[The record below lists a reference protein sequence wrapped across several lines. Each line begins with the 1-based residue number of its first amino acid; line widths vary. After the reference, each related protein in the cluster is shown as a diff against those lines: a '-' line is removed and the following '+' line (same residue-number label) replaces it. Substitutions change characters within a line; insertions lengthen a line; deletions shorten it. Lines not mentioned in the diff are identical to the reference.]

1 MCTFWSDAKVHVII
15 PPKSTKSGVIMKLLQ
30 GWLLYWHLFFKEQKT
45 EKGSARH
52 ILCLCGVIYE
62 AWNWIPWSSRH
73 STVTTWQ
80 SESEGW
86 QSGSQYRHMHA
97 DRKIY
102 AQTEIHSEQNPLSY
116 RPIRS
121 TEKSFPVIIHQ
132 AEQLELFQ
140 IPDSFS
146 GAPISVAKHHASEG
160 GTQA

>member
-1 MCTFWSDAKVHVII
+1 MTETNPRSHEFCIRLFICTNALLPDSSFRDLSLACRVQKKTAKQSMCTFWSDAKVHVII

-102 AQTEIHSEQNPLSY
+102 AQTEIHSEQNTPKPS
-116 RPIRS
+116 
-121 TEKSFPVIIHQ
+121 VI
-132 AEQLELFQ
+132 
-140 IPDSFS
+140 
-146 GAPISVAKHHASEG
+146 
-160 GTQA
+160 

>member
-1 MCTFWSDAKVHVII
+1 MTETNPRSHEFCIRLFICTNALLPDSSFRDLSLACRVQKKNAKQSMCTFWSDAKVHVII
-15 PPKSTKSGVIMKLLQ
+15 PPKSKKSGVIMKLLQ
-30 GWLLYWHLFFKEQKT
+30 GWLLYWHLFFKEQQT

-102 AQTEIHSEQNPLSY
+102 AQTEIHSEQNTPKPS
-116 RPIRS
+116 
-121 TEKSFPVIIHQ
+121 VI
-132 AEQLELFQ
+132 
-140 IPDSFS
+140 
-146 GAPISVAKHHASEG
+146 
-160 GTQA
+160 